1 MSYNASKQ
9 FRCDIVRTRAVSKID
24 DLLPIYAKI
33 IHDVCP
39 CSESDFVDSF
49 NFELKNYLLSIGNS
63 VDKKA
68 LNNHRT
74 ETAKTLFG
82 MYYVDQMGIV
92 HESER
97 TEKYLKDGDQPAF
110 FKDFCYKLQF
120 PSGMTKQ
127 QKLEERISKGVS
139 IYPYRFLLAVL
150 QKALK
155 EGVTLNIRELGYY
168 VLNSEDVLCGLST
181 PDEVIKAIKDDQK
194 AGAHHDIDTGKN
206 KPWDWEHIE
215 GMINYLTLA
224 NLVTVNGKKR
234 MGHERNVTINSL
246 EASAV
251 KIFVDGVDEAL
262 KFDVLSY
269 DRSTIKKRKEFQLAW
284 DKYNASLSDKYSSF
298 YTMPSA
304 LGISLRMLPTKTSK
318 KAAHTIAIGK
328 IGESYVYNYE
338 IERVK
343 KIDPTY
349 CSLIKDRSAERGI
362 GFDIE
367 SIVGDGSAPMT
378 PKYIEVKTT
387 TRVTAPSVKN
397 FIDSINITRNEWKAA
412 QTFKDAFFIYR
423 VYITKGKVF
432 IFVIGS
438 IMEKETLSL
447 LEVSAPVY
455 EVRFDVAKS
464 GVVDEKISI

>member
-33 IHDVCP
+33 IHDICP
-39 CSESDFVDSF
+39 CSESDFVESF
-49 NFELKNYLLSIGNS
+49 NFELKNYLLSIGSS
-63 VDKKA
+63 VAKKA

-82 MYYVDQMGIV
+82 MYYVDQIGIV

-155 EGVTLNIRELGYY
+155 EGVTLNVRELGYY
-168 VLNSEDVLCGLST
+168 VLNSEDVLCGLAT
-181 PDEVIKAIKDDQK
+181 PDEVVKAIKDDQK
-194 AGAHHDIDTGKN
+194 AGVRYNIDTGKN
-206 KPWDWEHIE
+206 TPWDWEHIE
-215 GMINYLTLA
+215 GMINYLALA
-224 NLVTVNGKKR
+224 NLVTINGKKR
-234 MGHERNVTINSL
+234 MGHERSVTINSL

-251 KIFVDGVDEAL
+251 KIFVDGTNESL

-284 DKYNASLSDKYSSF
+284 DKYNASLSDKYSCF

-304 LGISLRMLPTKTSK
+304 LGVSFTTTSTKASK
-318 KAAHTIAIGK
+318 RAAHTAAIGK
-328 IGESYVYNYE
+328 IGESYVYDYE
-338 IERVK
+338 IERVN
-343 KIDPTY
+343 KIDPSY
-349 CSLIKDRSAERGI
+349 CSLIRDRSAERGI

-367 SIVGDGSAPMT
+367 SIVGVGTSPTT

-387 TRVTAPSVKN
+387 TRVTAPSVKS
-397 FIDSINITRNEWKAA
+397 FIDSINITRNEWNAA
-412 QTFKDAFFIYR
+412 KTFKDSYFVYR

-438 IMEKETLSL
+438 IVEKEELSL
-447 LEVSAPVY
+447 LEVSAPLY
-455 EVRFDVAKS
+455 EVKFDVSKS
-464 GVVDEKISI
+464 GVVDEKISL

>member
-24 DLLPIYAKI
+24 DLLPIYARI
-33 IHDVCP
+33 IHDICP
-39 CSESDFVDSF
+39 CSEKDFIDSF
-49 NFELKNYLLSIGNS
+49 NFELKNYLLSIGSS
-63 VDKKA
+63 VAKKA

-82 MYYVDQMGIV
+82 MYYIDQMGIV

-110 FKDFCYKLQF
+110 FKEFCYKLQF

-127 QKLEERISKGVS
+127 QKLNERLSKGISV
-139 IYPYRFLLAVL
+139 YPYRFLLAVL

-168 VLNSEDVLCGLST
+168 VLNSEDVLCGLAT
-181 PDEVIKAIKDDQK
+181 PEEVVTAIKKDQK
-194 AGAHHDIDTGKN
+194 TGVHHDINTGKN

-215 GMINYLTLA
+215 GMINYLALA
-224 NLVTVNGKKR
+224 NLVTITGNKR
-234 MGHERNVTINSL
+234 MGHERSVTINSL
-246 EASAV
+246 EASAI
-251 KIFVDGVDEAL
+251 KIFIDGVSETL
-262 KFDVLSY
+262 KFDVSSY
-269 DRSTIKKRKEFQLAW
+269 DRSTPKKRKEFQLTW

-304 LGISLRMLPTKTSK
+304 LGISLGTPITKPSK
-318 KAAHTIAIGK
+318 KSSHTVAIGK

-338 IERVK
+338 MERVK
-343 KIDPTY
+343 KIDPGY
-349 CSLIKDRSAERGI
+349 CTLIKDRSAERGI

-367 SIVGDGSAPMT
+367 SITGYGSAPKT

-387 TRVTAPSVKN
+387 TRVTAPSVKS
-397 FIDSINITRNEWKAA
+397 FVDSINLTRNEWNAA
-412 QTFKDAFFIYR
+412 KIFKDDFFIYR

-432 IFVIGS
+432 MFIIGS
-438 IMEKETLSL
+438 IVEKNAHSL
-447 LEVSAPVY
+447 IEVSAPVY
-455 EVRFDVAKS
+455 EVKFDVAKT